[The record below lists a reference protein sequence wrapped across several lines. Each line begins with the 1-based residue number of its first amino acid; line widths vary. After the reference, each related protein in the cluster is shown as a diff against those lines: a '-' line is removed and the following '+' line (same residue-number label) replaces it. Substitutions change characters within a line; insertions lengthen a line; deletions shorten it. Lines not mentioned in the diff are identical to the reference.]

1 MRVANVFVFLLL
13 CTGIGYSQGTV
24 PSAELQNLAPPSS
37 PAFVLMDITPS
48 NIIIPENV
56 QAFSIQT
63 INAFT
68 GNSEAT
74 NGNYAVEVQ
83 PYWYVKRESMN
94 FFTYNNLTSSK
105 SQISTVDDYD
115 GINIF
120 GDIWKK
126 ASFSLALMDGTF
138 EVFEEPQSFISMGAR
153 TRLLSLRTKKQID
166 GFKEQYKR
174 YLQFMRSQEVS
185 NIFANS
191 SLSSAEKNE
200 KVTTLQEF
208 IAIRN
213 DFEEVVQ
220 SKPFFALDV
229 ALAYSHFLGDKS
241 SGFEDTLGRFG
252 VWASGDLALYT
263 PTIGKNSYVHFY
275 GIFRYLR
282 DGINLEDNGTEL
294 FGVDKLDFGGKV
306 ELEFDR
312 LSFAYEFIKRD
323 SDLEEGSRS
332 IGSIRYRINDAF
344 AIHGG
349 FGENFQSE
357 GTTVALF
364 GIQWGLENNSSVR
377 LSPN

>member
-1 MRVANVFVFLLL
+1 MKVANIFGFILL
-13 CTGIGYSQGTV
+13 CIGIGYSQGTV

-56 QAFSIQT
+56 QAFSVQT

-68 GNSEAT
+68 GNSEAA
-74 NGNYAVEVQ
+74 NGNYAVELQ
-83 PYWYVKRESMN
+83 PYWYVKRENMN
-94 FFTYNNLTSSK
+94 FFKYNNLTSSK
-105 SQISTVDDYD
+105 SQVSTVDDYD

-138 EVFEEPQSFISMGAR
+138 EVFEEPQSFISVGAR

-208 IAIRN
+208 ITIQN
-213 DFEEVVQ
+213 DFGEVIQ

-241 SGFEDTLGRFG
+241 SGVEDTMGRFG
-252 VWASGDLALYT
+252 LWASGDLALYT

-282 DGINLEDNGTEL
+282 DGINLEANGIEL
-294 FGVDKLDFGGKV
+294 FSVDKLDFGGKI

-323 SDLEEGSRS
+323 SDLDEGSRS
-332 IGSIRYRINDAF
+332 IGSIRYRINDSF
-344 AIHGG
+344 AINGG
-349 FGENFQSE
+349 FGENFRSG

-377 LSPN
+377 LSPK